1 MTPVRRFSRT
11 IRLRLA
17 RKKVERTLE
26 AATLRAFRQGWPR
39 LYRSVRRLRK
49 QDGEAWWE
57 DWEREFEQALLAAF
71 EQGAETFGGVEA
83 AWYAN
88 AGRQVTFSSQAIL
101 QTAGV
106 GERIKR
112 IADDTRAWTRKAIQA
127 WYTTD
132 AGLPELVEVL
142 RKEFSARRARLIAI
156 TETTF
161 MASSTADYMMAQ
173 AGLDRWTW
181 QTRKDDI
188 VCDYCFIMHGT
199 VWTRRDPAP
208 PDASHPGCRCGKAP
222 LIE

>member
-106 GERIKR
+106 GERI
-112 IADDTRAWTRKAIQA
+112 QA
-127 WYTTD
+127 WYATD

-142 RKEFSARRARLIAI
+142 QKEFSASRARLIAI

-161 MASSTADYMMAQ
+161 MASSTADYMMVQ

-188 VCDYCFIMHGT
+188 VCDYCFGMHGT